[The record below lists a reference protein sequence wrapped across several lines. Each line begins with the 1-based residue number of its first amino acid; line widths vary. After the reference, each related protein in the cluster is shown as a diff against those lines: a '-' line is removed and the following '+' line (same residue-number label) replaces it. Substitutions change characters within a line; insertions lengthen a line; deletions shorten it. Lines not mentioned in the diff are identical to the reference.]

1 METRKKS
8 TKMKKI
14 FYTLFF
20 VFVFI
25 PVLMAA
31 NWDTTTS
38 LNPYAYGLTSSWD
51 AITQQLTISF
61 TLNAPAVIDETYNDA
76 IGIQIYAVD
85 KETEQEYYMYAVPT
99 NDCKTAGTKTYVID
113 LSDGKGNTDVELPKN
128 TELTWEVVVH
138 GDNKTLTAPKQLLIT
153 KDGVKTGQI
162 RKWRFPTSV
171 AVNNDPNSTDFGSI
185 YVAGN
190 AYYQGTEAREY
201 RGVQK
206 VNPQFE
212 NMGWYGIYT
221 GNTNSPLR
229 VRISDDGRVFASSTT
244 TSAATVWEV
253 SNDLNNW
260 TTRISESS
268 QNHGMDVK
276 GSGNDLKLLLYSY
289 KNSKYIC
296 NEYTWNSSSFS
307 AATPVS
313 VMHNSTAFGI
323 SGASTPH
330 VNIRYDNYYDGYW
343 FIGSRSND
351 TERQLAHIV
360 EDGTS
365 CDVAYTGNDHFGGA
379 GALSYDEMLVKGHDN
394 GHTTNNPSKLIFY
407 RVSKNANG
415 KVKLTVAYDEAK
427 LVHSTCKGRYVNDFA
442 IDHAYNLYIVSTQ
455 NSSVAAGNKSI
466 LAETGQLMAFALPYS
481 GHTTTRARDI
491 ADYTFSLVCDETI
504 DYQVTLVAN
513 DNVMGSASITQGT
526 KLNDGYQSCTDVTVT
541 ATAND
546 GYRFVNWTVGGNVVS
561 EANPYE
567 FIVTKDVEV
576 QANFAPAVFYGIV
589 WKNLFQKEEDDITKE
604 SLDGTLNNRLWRLYQ
619 VQFNKYAGNRSDK
632 GLNTYGEFDVAG
644 FIGTEAR
651 GNSNIIYLTAEETN
665 ETYPF
670 AWLGKYIEDVSGT
683 KILNITNE
691 SNRRSHLNYIMYLF
705 FNRTTIARNSSA
717 QDATYLVQW
726 TDNTKS
732 FQGADGYGMPIKWR
746 PYWTEYACKLPNTLE
761 YDDPMPTTWT
771 KLSCSTDPVKN
782 DAGTIIGTPAD
793 WYQWNNP
800 PSERH
805 LLAWR
810 DGSTSGDI
818 VHHVDRDNM
827 VLYATYVNRHI
838 SEVKDNTDVIRL
850 MQNSG
855 YKDNPHALTV
865 DRKLQAGMY
874 NTICF
879 PFTVYINDEGGKSGL
894 AADHPLKGATVLNLI
909 GKNELY
915 DESGDPVV
923 VLNFEQVNKLEA
935 GKPYLIKLAE
945 NQPSI
950 TEPIHFMGVEYDDL
964 TYINGNHTITTDD
977 GAISF
982 HAMISPGDIPAES
995 VILVADNRLAVTT
1008 ASGQMDGLRGYFT
1021 INDAYLQSV
1030 AKAGRLY
1037 LSVKKPTTTSIPIA
1051 PEAEQPAQP
1060 KVRKVMHDGKI
1071 YILRGDEVYTIT
1083 GARVK

>member
-1 METRKKS
+1 
-8 TKMKKI
+8 
-14 FYTLFF
+14 
-20 VFVFI
+20 
-25 PVLMAA
+25 MAA
-31 NWDTTTS
+31 SWDTTTS

-61 TLNAPAVIDETYNDA
+61 TLNAPAVIDETYNDDL
-76 IGIQIYAVD
+76 GIQIYAVD
-85 KETEQEYYMYAVPT
+85 KETEQEYYMYAVPA

-394 GHTTNNPSKLIFY
+394 GHTKDNPSKLIFY

-415 KVKLTVAYDEAK
+415 KVQLTVAYDEAK

-442 IDHAYNLYIVSTQ
+442 IDHAYNLYIVSTK
-455 NSSVAAGNKSI
+455 NSSVAAGDKSI

-513 DNVMGSASITQGT
+513 DNAMGSASITQGT
-526 KLNDGYQSCTDVTVT
+526 KLNDGYQSCTDITVA
-541 ATAND
+541 ATPNAN
-546 GYRFVNWTVGGNVVS
+546 YRFVNWTIGGKVVS
-561 EANPYE
+561 TANPYT
-567 FIVTKDVEV
+567 FMVTDDITVT
-576 QANFAPAVFYGIV
+576 ANFAPAVFNVTWYNLLKSTTDPSNIDVDNTTELWELFMPIYNDYTYEKREKYTRAKQDLTATGLLTWFAVSDDNHYTSLYNAMTNDDSPFV
-589 WKNLFQKEEDDITKE
+589 WLRDFII
-604 SLDGTLNNRLWRLYQ
+604 S
-619 VQFNKYAGNRSDK
+619 
-632 GLNTYGEFDVAG
+632 VAG
-644 FIGTEAR
+644 KPTSSGNQNIAKEWVVELVGFFLQTKYTHSSYGTSAD
-651 GNSNIIYLTAEETN
+651 Y
-665 ETYPF
+665 
-670 AWLGKYIEDVSGT
+670 SGT
-683 KILNITNE
+683 T
-691 SNRRSHLNYIMYLF
+691 
-705 FNRTTIARNSSA
+705 
-717 QDATYLVQW
+717 DQW
-726 TDNTKS
+726 TPYYREYVCGLTKTMNY
-732 FQGADGYGMPIKWR
+732 ADDMPTSIDSYAPIKNASQIQAAGTGR
-746 PYWTEYACKLPNTLE
+746 PYALP
-761 YDDPMPTTWT
+761 TWYV
-771 KLSCSTDPVKN
+771 SN
-782 DAGTIIGTPAD
+782 DAVA
-793 WYQWNNP
+793 NP
-800 PSERH
+800 NQ

-810 DGSTSGDI
+810 LNGIDGKI
-818 VHHVDRDNM
+818 IHKVDDDM
-827 VLYATYVNRHI
+827 ALYATGW
-838 SEVKDNTDVIRL
+838 IR
-850 MQNSG
+850 
-855 YKDNPHALTV
+855 P
-865 DRKLQAGMY
+865 
-874 NTICF
+874 
-879 PFTVYINDEGGKSGL
+879 L
-894 AADHPLKGATVLNLI
+894 AR
-909 GKNELY
+909 
-915 DESGDPVV
+915 
-923 VLNFEQVNKLEA
+923 
-935 GKPYLIKLAE
+935 IK
-945 NQPSI
+945 I
-950 TEPIHFMGVEYDDL
+950 
-964 TYINGNHTITTDD
+964 
-977 GAISF
+977 
-982 HAMISPGDIPAES
+982 IP
-995 VILVADNRLAVTT
+995 
-1008 ASGQMDGLRGYFT
+1008 M
-1021 INDAYLQSV
+1021 
-1030 AKAGRLY
+1030 
-1037 LSVKKPTTTSIPIA
+1037 
-1051 PEAEQPAQP
+1051 
-1060 KVRKVMHDGKI
+1060 
-1071 YILRGDEVYTIT
+1071 
-1083 GARVK
+1083 